1 MIKIIGATLVLLG
14 AGGFGL
20 SKALLFYHQFHQLR
34 EFLGA
39 VEILK
44 CELNYT
50 LSPLPVLC
58 ERTAERTRGA
68 CSRFFRIYAEKLD
81 KIGAR
86 SRAAA
91 AAMEETKGL
100 SLPPDGKMA
109 VLELL
114 SSLGRYDLDGEN
126 RLLQLTGQRLR
137 SALERLEKD
146 KKPMARGYA
155 VLGVTTGIALVIL
168 FI

>member
-1 MIKIIGATLVLLG
+1 MIKILGAVLVLLG
-14 AGGFGL
+14 AGGFGFA
-20 SKALLFYHQFHQLR
+20 KAVLFYRQLHQLR

-50 LSPLPVLC
+50 LSPLPELC
-58 ERTAERTRGA
+58 RHTAQRTKGA
-68 CSRFFRIYAEKLD
+68 CAQYFLNFGKKIEQGGPREK
-81 KIGAR
+81 
-86 SRAAA
+86 SAA

-100 SLPPDGKMA
+100 SLPSDAKMA

-126 RLLQLTGQRLR
+126 KLLQMTGQRLR
-137 SALERLEKD
+137 SALDRFEEDR
-146 KKPMARGYA
+146 KPLARSYA
-155 VLGVTTGIALVIL
+155 VLGLTTGAALVIL

>member
-1 MIKIIGATLVLLG
+1 MIKVLGAVLVVLG
-14 AGGFGL
+14 AGGFGF
-20 SKALLFYHQFHQLR
+20 ARAIQFYRQLHQLR
-34 EFLGA
+34 DFLSA

-50 LSPLPVLC
+50 LCPLSVLC
-58 ERTAERTRGA
+58 EHTAERSKGA
-68 CSRFFRIYAEKLD
+68 CAQYFRNFSKRITEGGPRGK
-81 KIGAR
+81 
-86 SRAAA
+86 SAA

-100 SLPPDGKMA
+100 SLPPDAQMA
-109 VLELL
+109 LLELL

-137 SALERLEKD
+137 SALERFENE
-146 KKPMARGYA
+146 KKPLARGYA
-155 VLGVTTGIALVIL
+155 VLGFTAGIALVIL